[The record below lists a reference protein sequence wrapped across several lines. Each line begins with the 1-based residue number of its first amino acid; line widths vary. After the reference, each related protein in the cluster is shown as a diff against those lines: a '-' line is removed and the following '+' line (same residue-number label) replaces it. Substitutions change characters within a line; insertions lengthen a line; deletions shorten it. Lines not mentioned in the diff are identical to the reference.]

1 MATPNP
7 GGRTRKP
14 RAETMTLRDVA
25 RAAGASTAS
34 ASRALAGEGSVTTEL
49 RSRILAAAARLGYV
63 PNLAARTLATRRS
76 GLIGIVVRNVA
87 DPLIAGILTACESRL
102 AHFAYGVM
110 LITTGGRPEQNL
122 LATHALLGRGAQA
135 VVFAEVGASTEIAR
149 ALEAHGVPW
158 VSLGERAGAAGAP
171 SLSIGRPEGAV
182 LAARYL
188 LSLGHRR
195 VAVIARPDGDVVDA
209 VKQVVAAGSLSLE
222 VLDARLELDA
232 VQAAMGRW
240 LERDE
245 LPTAVI
251 SDSDVQALAALRE
264 CAIRDIA
271 VPQRLSVIGFGDA
284 EFARRTYP
292 TLSTVRVA
300 TAELGSRVAE
310 AVVAG
315 LKEDKSPALDV
326 SVKLIVRESTG
337 PAFA

>member
-1 MATPNP
+1 
-7 GGRTRKP
+7 
-14 RAETMTLRDVA
+14 
-25 RAAGASTAS
+25 
-34 ASRALAGEGSVTTEL
+34 VTTEL

-87 DPLIAGILTACESRL
+87 DPLIAGMLTACERRL
-102 AHFAYGVM
+102 AEFAYGVM

-135 VVFAEVGASTEIAR
+135 VVFAEGGASTEIAR
-149 ALEAHGVPW
+149 ALAAHGVPW
-158 VSLGERAGAAGAP
+158 VSLGDRAGATDGP
-171 SLSIGRPEGAV
+171 SLSLGRREGAV

-195 VAVIARPDGDVVDA
+195 VAVIARPDGDVAEA
-209 VKQVVAAGSLSLE
+209 VRQVMTAGTPPLE
-222 VLDARLELDA
+222 VLDARLDLDA
-232 VQAAMGRW
+232 VQGAMGRW
-240 LERDE
+240 VERDE

-251 SDSDVQALAALRE
+251 CDSDVQALAALRE

-271 VPQRLSVIGFGDA
+271 VPLRLSVIGFGDA

-310 AVVAG
+310 AVLAG
-315 LKEDKSPALDV
+315 LKEDESATPDV

>member
-1 MATPNP
+1 
-7 GGRTRKP
+7 
-14 RAETMTLRDVA
+14 MTLRDVA

-76 GLIGIVVRNVA
+76 GLIGIIVGSVA
-87 DPLIAGILTACESRL
+87 DPLIVNILAACERRL
-102 AHFAYGVM
+102 AEFAYGVM

-135 VVFAEVGASTEIAR
+135 VVFAEAGASTEIAR
-149 ALEAHGVPW
+149 ALAAHGVPW
-158 VSLGERAGAAGAP
+158 VSLGKSAAAAGAP
-171 SLSIGRPEGAV
+171 SLSVGRCEGAV

-195 VAVIARPDGDVVDA
+195 VAFIARPDGDAADA
-209 VKQVVAAGSLSLE
+209 VRQVMAAASLPLE
-222 VLDARLELDA
+222 VLDAGLDLDA
-232 VQAAMGRW
+232 VQATMGRW

-245 LPTAVI
+245 LPKALI
-251 SDSDVQALAALRE
+251 CGSDVQALAALRE
-264 CAIRDIA
+264 CAIRDVA
-271 VPQRLSVIGFGDA
+271 VPQRLSLIGFGDV

-292 TLSTVRVA
+292 ALSTIRVA
-300 TAELGSRVAE
+300 TAEVGSRVAQ
-310 AVVAG
+310 AVLAG
-315 LKEDKSPALDV
+315 LQGDEPPAPDA

-337 PAFA
+337 PASA